1 MSCAKLSKVLVSGI
15 AFAVTLLGL
24 SACSAGGDAVDVEP
38 VQENFGSVDNGGSGD
53 NGNDDEGKKDEGGKN
68 SDTTDIELSDS
79 TGLDSLKI
87 EKVRLFRD
95 STDGLEF
102 VYIPPYMFKRGSIK
116 YDISSYY
123 IATTEVTQGLY
134 EDVVGSLPDQ
144 DKLDENLPV
153 VKVSWYDAVLFCNAL
168 SKKVG
173 LDTVYVYKSV
183 GDKNFLENLE
193 IDFSVEGI
201 RLPTEMEWELA
212 AHGGVYGSTYYWGS
226 EPAADYAYYGQTK
239 GPIKVASKK
248 PNAYGLYDMAGNVAE
263 WVNDWY
269 ASYSTADEKNPV
281 GPATGKNKC
290 VRGGG
295 WTDKVANIAPKER
308 NKKDPLYS
316 GFALGFRIVYSK
328 GF

>member
-1 MSCAKLSKVLVSGI
+1 MSCAKSSKVLAAGI
-15 AFAVTLLGL
+15 AFAVTLFGL
-24 SACSAGGDAVDVEP
+24 SACSAGGDAVDIEP
-38 VQENFGSVDNGGSGD
+38 VQENFGPAGNGGS
-53 NGNDDEGKKDEGGKN
+53 DDSDDGGK
-68 SDTTDIELSDS
+68 DDGGKGSDS
-79 TGLDSLKI
+79 ADVNPADSTETDSLEI
-87 EKVRLFRD
+87 DKVRLFRD

-102 VYIPPYMFKRGSIK
+102 VYIPPYTFKRGSIN
-116 YDISSYY
+116 YGISPYY
-123 IATTEVTQGLY
+123 IATKEVTQDLY
-134 EDVVGSLPDQ
+134 KDVVGQLPDQ
-144 DKLDENLPV
+144 DKLDDNLPV
-153 VKVSWYDAVLFCNAL
+153 VNVSWYDAVLFCNAL

-183 GDKNFLENLE
+183 GDKNFLEDLE
-193 IDFSVEGI
+193 IDYSVEGI

-212 AHGGVYGSTYYWGS
+212 AHGGEYGSTYYWGNELAS
-226 EPAADYAYYGQTK
+226 DYAYYGQTK
-239 GPIKVASKK
+239 GPVKVASKK

-295 WTDKVANIAPKER
+295 WTDKVADIAPKER
-308 NKKDPLYS
+308 DKKDPLYS
-316 GFALGFRIVYSK
+316 GVTLGFRIVYSK

>member
-1 MSCAKLSKVLVSGI
+1 MSCAKSSKVLAAGI
-15 AFAVTLLGL
+15 AFAVTLFGL
-24 SACSAGGDAVDVEP
+24 SACSAGGDAVDIEP
-38 VQENFGSVDNGGSGD
+38 VQENFGPAGNGDS
-53 NGNDDEGKKDEGGKN
+53 DDSDDGGK
-68 SDTTDIELSDS
+68 DDGGKGSDS
-79 TGLDSLKI
+79 ADVNPADSTETDSLEI
-87 EKVRLFRD
+87 DKVRLFRD

-102 VYIPPYMFKRGSIK
+102 VYIPSVVFKRSSIK
-116 YDISSYY
+116 YSISSYY
-123 IATTEVTQGLY
+123 IATKEVTQDLY
-134 EDVVGSLPDQ
+134 KDVVGQLPDQ
-144 DKLDENLPV
+144 DKLDDDLPV
-153 VKVSWYDAVLFCNAL
+153 VNVSWYDAVLFCNAL

-183 GDKNFLENLE
+183 GDKNFLEDLE
-193 IDFSVEGI
+193 IDYSVEGI

-212 AHGGVYGSTYYWGS
+212 AHGGEYGSTYYWGN
-226 EPAADYAYYGQTK
+226 EPASDYAYYGQPK

-295 WTDKVANIAPKER
+295 WTNKVADIAPKER
-308 NKKDPLYS
+308 DKKDPLYS
-316 GFALGFRIVYSK
+316 GETLGFRIVYSK